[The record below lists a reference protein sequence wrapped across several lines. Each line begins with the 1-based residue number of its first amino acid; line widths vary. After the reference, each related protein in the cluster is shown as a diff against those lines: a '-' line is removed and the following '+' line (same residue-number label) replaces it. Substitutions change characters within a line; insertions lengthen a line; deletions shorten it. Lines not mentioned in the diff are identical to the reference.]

1 MPDITPALFLPI
13 RELFGRF
20 HRRRE
25 ALSDRQEEREGSYRR
40 LPDPWG
46 QDSRWYPHD
55 FVPHQHNE
63 IYPLA
68 DGAAYFADL
77 VEQLATAHQRVT
89 IAAWSCTPLM
99 PLLRGERERESVLA
113 EVLNRVSQQAEVYL
127 LLWAGAPK
135 LFHPETKDVEEVQRI
150 LGRRAPLVHCELDRR
165 ATFSHDH
172 HQKAVTI
179 DGRVAYV
186 GGMDLTTYLG
196 DRWDTQAHPLRYGPN
211 WHDVQLRL
219 RGEVVS
225 DVERNFCQRWNAST
239 GGELEP
245 LPTPSPDPN
254 WNTPAQVIRTVP
266 AGFYPFATDGIFGI
280 RHAILAAIRQ
290 ARQYIY
296 LENQYIWAPEVVD
309 ALIEAMNRP
318 HDDPFRVV
326 VVLPANAY
334 MGKYDNDQHVEKL
347 RQADAGRGMFETY
360 SLWAAGPGSGLTG
373 YHYEATYVHA
383 KVCLIDDQWLS
394 IGSANLNSRGLATD
408 TEMCVQSIAPAVAR
422 DLRIRLWAEH
432 LGCEREE
439 IAQLAPAEVIDGLW
453 RTTAR
458 QVARG
463 HHAGAEPPRGQ
474 IERYDVSR
482 SVRGRALDYV
492 QEMTLEH

>member
-1 MPDITPALFLPI
+1 MPEITPVLFLPV

-25 ALSDRQEEREGSYRR
+25 ALSDQQKEREDSYGP

-55 FVPHQHNE
+55 FLPHQHNE
-63 IYPLA
+63 ICPLT

-77 VEQLATAHQRVT
+77 LERLTAARRRVT
-89 IAAWSCTPLM
+89 IAAWCCTPLM
-99 PLLRGERERESVLA
+99 PLLRGEREKESVLV
-113 EVLNRVSQQAEVYL
+113 EVLDRVSRQAEVYL
-127 LLWAGAPK
+127 LLWSGAPK
-135 LFHPETKDVEEVQRI
+135 LFHPETKDVEEVRRVV
-150 LGRRAPLVHCELDRR
+150 GRRAPLVHCRLDRC

-179 DGRVAYV
+179 DGSVAYV

-219 RGEVVS
+219 QGEVVRE
-225 DVERNFCQRWNAST
+225 VEENFCQRWNAAT
-239 GGELEP
+239 GGRLEA
-245 LPTPSPDPN
+245 LPTPSPDPA
-254 WNTPAQVIRTVP
+254 WNTPAQVVRTVP
-266 AGFYPFATDGIFGI
+266 SGFYPFATHGIFGI
-280 RHAILAAIRQ
+280 RHSILAAIKQ

-296 LENQYIWAPEVVD
+296 LENQYIWSPEVVD

-318 HDDPFRVV
+318 HDEPFRVV
-326 VVLPANAY
+326 ILLPANAD

-347 RQADAGRGMFETY
+347 RQADGGRGMFEAY
-360 SLWAAGPGSGLTG
+360 SLWAAGPGSSLSG

-394 IGSANLNSRGLATD
+394 IGSANLNGRGLATD
-408 TEMCVQSIAPAVAR
+408 TEMCVQSIAPAIVR
-422 DLRIRLWAEH
+422 DLRITLWAEH
-432 LGCEREE
+432 LGCEPDE
-439 IAQLAPAEVIDGLW
+439 IARLAPVEVVDGLW
-453 RTTAR
+453 KTTAR
-458 QVARG
+458 QVGRC
-463 HHAGAEPPRGQ
+463 HHAGSEPPLGQ
-474 IERYDVSR
+474 IQRYDVSR
-482 SVRGRALDYV
+482 GMKGRILDYA
-492 QEMTLEH
+492 QELTLEH